1 MNGYKNSVIYY
12 ISSLLAP
19 LAGRVLNGVSI
30 SPKEPILINGE
41 YLVTH
46 YDFTLSAHEEDDFF
60 PVEVKLPIDVMRID
74 NAQVDDRP
82 VLIDH
87 INISHKMDPNGKER
101 VRFDLVNSEG
111 ISTAWFT
118 GTIRE
123 NHVNNLGLITPGLVT
138 KTFSVSAVLKPVE
151 TSTESGSSEI
161 DLRALAGT
169 VQSVAESLVNQFTCD
184 VTQEVDSRATQRPV
198 GAILTTH
205 IRHQYVFFRFLVL
218 LNSSTRSVQP
228 VLYMPV
234 ASMRTLQTG
243 LHTESRTRQAST
255 LRSEILGVVIE

>member
-12 ISSLLAP
+12 ISSLLSP

-30 SPKEPILINGE
+30 SPKEHILVNGE
-41 YLVTH
+41 YLVTQ
-46 YDFTLSAHEEDDFF
+46 YDFTLSVHEEDNFF

-87 INISHKMDPNGKER
+87 INISHKMDPNGKES

-111 ISTAWFT
+111 ISTARFT

-151 TSTESGSSEI
+151 TSTEAGSSEI
-161 DLRALAGT
+161 DLRALANT
-169 VQSVAESLVNQFTCD
+169 VQSVAESLVNPFTCD
-184 VTQEVDSRATQRPV
+184 DIGSGFKGHTEACRRYSDYSYKASVRVLPSF
-198 GAILTTH
+198 GA
-205 IRHQYVFFRFLVL
+205 VELVYQISAASAVHAGSI
-218 LNSSTRSVQP
+218 NEDIANR
-228 VLYMPV
+228 V
-234 ASMRTLQTG
+234 AHRVKNQTG
-243 LHTESRTRQAST
+243 VNL
-255 LRSEILGVVIE
+255 EIRNLGCSY